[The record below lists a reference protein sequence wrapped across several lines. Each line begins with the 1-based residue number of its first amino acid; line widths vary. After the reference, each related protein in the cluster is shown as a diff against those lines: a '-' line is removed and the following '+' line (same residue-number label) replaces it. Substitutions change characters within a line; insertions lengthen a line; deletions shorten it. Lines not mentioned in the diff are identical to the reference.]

1 MNFTLLFLSF
11 IVLCVK
17 GHDVSDVSFWQDSV
31 HFQCPEFDGDKTTK
45 KEHNNLVVFNATH
58 EKIKFSESIKGQYS
72 CADKTVQFYVKG
84 KGCPNCYDLNATFL
98 GIVIGLDLA
107 VTTFLMFIVHYF
119 AKGRSPSTPQK
130 SKMSIFFIPPACLSQ
145 RFLLFRASHVDKG
158 TPHSPPEPD
167 YQPLNIGSRSRDT
180 YAAVNRMG

>member
-1 MNFTLLFLSF
+1 MNLIMKAVLVLLLFILEMTNVLYFFLTLYF
-11 IVLCVK
+11 IP
-17 GHDVSDVSFWQDSV
+17 G
-31 HFQCPEFDGDKTTK
+31 
-45 KEHNNLVVFNATH
+45 NVVFYGSYVTMTCPNGTKLYN
-58 EKIKFSESIKGQYS
+58 EKNDEVENSINYIETPEPKYHCEGD
-72 CADKTVQFYVKG
+72 AIQFYIKG

-145 RFLLFRASHVDKG
+145 RFLLFR
-158 TPHSPPEPD
+158 
-167 YQPLNIGSRSRDT
+167 PLNIGSRSRDT

>member
-130 SKMSIFFIPPACLSQ
+130 TRGQ
-145 RFLLFRASHVDKG
+145 RNA
-158 TPHSPPEPD
+158 PQPPEPD

>member
-17 GHDVSDVSFWQDSV
+17 GHGEQLELVLCSSFTSNVSDVSFWQDSV

-145 RFLLFRASHVDKG
+145 RFLLFR
-158 TPHSPPEPD
+158 
-167 YQPLNIGSRSRDT
+167 PLNIGSRSRDT